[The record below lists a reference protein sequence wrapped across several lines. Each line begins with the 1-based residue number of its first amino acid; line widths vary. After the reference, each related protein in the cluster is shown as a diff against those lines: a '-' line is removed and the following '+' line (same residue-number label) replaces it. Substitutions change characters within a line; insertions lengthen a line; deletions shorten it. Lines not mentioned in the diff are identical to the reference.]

1 MTTQITTA
9 LITGASSGIGAVYA
23 DRLAARGANLV
34 LVARR
39 EDRLKT
45 LAADLRARY
54 GVAVDILVA
63 DLSDEAGIR
72 AVEEEL
78 RSNTAIDALV
88 NNAGT
93 AQMAPFLAGEVAQH
107 QAINTLN
114 TTALMR
120 LTYAILPRLA
130 RNNRGTLINIASVLS
145 LHVRAGSALYSA
157 TKAWVL
163 SFTRG
168 LQEEFA
174 DSSVRIQAVLP
185 AATATEIWSH
195 SGVTVDDLPEG
206 SVMTTDDMV
215 DASLAGLDQGEPIT
229 IPPMHDVSLWD
240 RYEAARLELFNSA
253 RTGIPAPRYVK
264 Q

>member
-63 DLSDEAGIR
+63 DLTDEAGIR

-78 RSNTAIDALV
+78 RSNTAIDTLV

-93 AQMAPFLAGEVAQH
+93 AQMAPFAGDVAQH

-130 RNNRGTLINIASVLS
+130 QNNRGTLINIASVLA

-195 SGVTVDDLPEG
+195 SGVTVNDLPEG

-229 IPPMHDVSLWD
+229 IPPMHDVGLWD

-253 RTGIPAPRYVK
+253 RTGIPAPRYAK
-264 Q
+264 

>member
-1 MTTQITTA
+1 M
-9 LITGASSGIGAVYA
+9 
-23 DRLAARGANLV
+23 
-34 LVARR
+34 
-39 EDRLKT
+39 
-45 LAADLRARY
+45 
-54 GVAVDILVA
+54 
-63 DLSDEAGIR
+63 
-72 AVEEEL
+72 
-78 RSNTAIDALV
+78 
-88 NNAGT
+88 
-93 AQMAPFLAGEVAQH
+93 
-107 QAINTLN
+107 
-114 TTALMR
+114 
-120 LTYAILPRLA
+120 
-130 RNNRGTLINIASVLS
+130 
-145 LHVRAGSALYSA
+145 
-157 TKAWVL
+157 L

-174 DSSVRIQAVLP
+174 DSNVRIQAVLP

-229 IPPMHDVSLWD
+229 IPPMHDAGLWD